1 MELYL
6 YEGKIEKDILA
17 KALDDLKVTEE
28 EILYKKEV
36 KKGGLFKSESLKYT
50 IIRISDITNY
60 IKDFLNNIFIRFNIA
75 YKTSSL

>member
-36 KKGGLFKSESLKYT
+36 KNLFSVFLLK
-50 IIRISDITNY
+50 
-60 IKDFLNNIFIRFNIA
+60 RFSPE
-75 YKTSSL
+75 Y